1 VKTRLIKTLSACWI
15 LVMACLAILSARAQQ
30 KRPSPLAL
38 LQGRQVFSSSCAG
51 CHGLDGRGGERAPD
65 IAGKREVQRL
75 SNAAVARI
83 VNDGVPGTGMPSFHS
98 LGPSRVQAV
107 VLYLRSLQGRGP
119 PEELPGNPAA
129 GKTLFFVR
137 AGCSDC
143 HMVAGVGGFVGS
155 DLTNYAAA
163 LSAQQIREAILYPE
177 AKADPANKAVVVTTE
192 SGEKLTGIARNE
204 DNFSLQLQT
213 LDGVFHLF
221 TKSELKNVEHQD
233 RSLMP
238 SDYGSRLSSA
248 ELDDVVSFLMNA
260 AHTKR
265 IPKTKVRKEE
275 GEDE

>member
-1 VKTRLIKTLSACWI
+1 
-15 LVMACLAILSARAQQ
+15 M
-30 KRPSPLAL
+30 
-38 LQGRQVFSSSCAG
+38 
-51 CHGLDGRGGERAPD
+51 
-65 IAGKREVQRL
+65 
-75 SNAAVARI
+75 
-83 VNDGVPGTGMPSFHS
+83 
-98 LGPSRVQAV
+98 
-107 VLYLRSLQGRGP
+107 
-119 PEELPGNPAA
+119 
-129 GKTLFFVR
+129 
-137 AGCSDC
+137 
-143 HMVAGVGGFVGS
+143 GS

-260 AHTKR
+260 AQTKR